1 MTLRQFLVILE
12 YFYTKK
18 EATMSI
24 PLIRRNGSFFE
35 SLPRNPSSQ
44 GLQNEQSN
52 SVELIQKELEID
64 ITQESLED
72 LLNLPLIQNSMYFDQ
87 ISVYDSTTQK
97 RKILKKRGYDLD
109 KPDIILI
116 NEFKPLAN
124 NIEQTAQTIS
134 QNNINIEF
142 DNLNL
147 NFNNIIK
154 LFEMHRLSNEIMINS
169 MQNMLNGYSTYSKE
183 ENYDLYEYFKFFL
196 KSTENVNTIL
206 ESQNNVFNINTA
218 AEKLIE
224 IATLSDVPIA
234 SSTLNN
240 SQNQSSQ
247 SARTD
252 AIAPIITENMRAGN
266 QSQLLTQR
274 SNQSNQRLGDLI
286 RADREGLTLS
296 RNRRGS

>member
-1 MTLRQFLVILE
+1 MPRPIFE
-12 YFYTKK
+12 
-18 EATMSI
+18 
-24 PLIRRNGSFFE
+24 RNGAFFE
-35 SLPRNPSSQ
+35 SARESQ
-44 GLQNEQSN
+44 GLQNEQTSG
-52 SVELIQKELEID
+52 VELIQKELEVD
-64 ITQESLED
+64 ILQESLED
-72 LLNLPLIQNSMYFDQ
+72 LLNLPLIQNSIYFDQ
-87 ISVYDSTTQK
+87 ISVYDATTQK

-124 NIEQTAQTIS
+124 NPEQSAQTIS

-169 MQNMLNGYSTYSKE
+169 MQNMLNGYSTYTKE

-196 KSTENVNTIL
+196 RSADHVNTVL
-206 ESQNNVFNINTA
+206 NSQSNVFDINLA

-224 IATLSDVPIA
+224 IATLSDVPIT

-240 SQNQSSQ
+240 SQNQTRQPAS
-247 SARTD
+247 TD
-252 AIAPIITENMRAGN
+252 IMAPTTENILAGN
-266 QSQLLTQR
+266 QSQLLTQ
-274 SNQSNQRLGDLI
+274 QSNQRYQRI
-286 RADREGLTLS
+286 EDRLRENQFGS
-296 RNRRGS
+296 RTSRRRS